1 MGRRRRGTDRGMW
14 DSRAH
19 VGGWGFADGAASA
32 EAAAAETAAETHTLR
47 AEAPAFSPPKPVE
60 LDEPM
65 DAEAP
70 ASPRREQQRMLMEA
84 SEALASK
91 AQAVPHHRPPVSET
105 RPIRQ
110 FRRPNT

>member
-1 MGRRRRGTDRGMW
+1 M
-14 DSRAH
+14 S
-19 VGGWGFADGAASA
+19 
-32 EAAAAETAAETHTLR
+32 
-47 AEAPAFSPPKPVE
+47 EAPAFSPPKPVE
-60 LDEPM
+60 IDEPM

-91 AQAVPHHRPPVSET
+91 AQAVPHHRPPGSET

>member
-1 MGRRRRGTDRGMW
+1 MVDEKAGDGLAADLSSTGM
-14 DSRAH
+14 D
-19 VGGWGFADGAASA
+19 V
-32 EAAAAETAAETHTLR
+32 EAAANTAAAPHSLR

-91 AQAVPHHRPPVSET
+91 AQAVPHHRPPGSET

>member
-1 MGRRRRGTDRGMW
+1 M
-14 DSRAH
+14 
-19 VGGWGFADGAASA
+19 
-32 EAAAAETAAETHTLR
+32 L
-47 AEAPAFSPPKPVE
+47 KPVE
-60 LDEPM
+60 IDEPM